1 MNIAPDS
8 KPPNGRNV
16 AEVSRPGTL
25 AQEVQLSSA
34 PDNSLPKRSIS
45 GLLGCALPAPTARG
59 YITTAR
65 KGSLY
70 APEGLRKF
78 ICATGQNVNHAIL
91 SRHKDLRSVAGSVG
105 GTRVSLE
112 QQRQVRRPG
121 GRRPVPP
128 LIFLLILAILALAV
142 WWKVIRKDEAS
153 QVNKAAGC
161 TKTASSQ
168 VIAEL
173 SNMAAIKVHVLNGAN
188 QQGLAAAIQ
197 ADLTGRGFSVLDI
210 ANYSGDTPITSAGEI
225 RYGPKGEFAAR
236 VLQHQTVDFE
246 LITAPTVKDDTVTLI
261 AGQGYKGLVTPEKA
275 APLVKKEIETEG
287 KVKAGCTREEL
298 KTS

>member
-1 MNIAPDS
+1 M
-8 KPPNGRNV
+8 
-16 AEVSRPGTL
+16 
-25 AQEVQLSSA
+25 
-34 PDNSLPKRSIS
+34 
-45 GLLGCALPAPTARG
+45 
-59 YITTAR
+59 
-65 KGSLY
+65 
-70 APEGLRKF
+70 
-78 ICATGQNVNHAIL
+78 
-91 SRHKDLRSVAGSVG
+91 
-105 GTRVSLE
+105 SLE
-112 QQRQVRRPG
+112 QQRRVRRPG

-142 WWKVIRKDEAS
+142 WWKVIRKDEAT
-153 QVNKAAGC
+153 QVNNAAGC

-173 SNMAAIKVHVLNGAN
+173 GNMAAIKVHVLNGST

-210 ANYSGDTPITSAGEI
+210 GNYSGDTPITNAGQI

-287 KVKAGCTREEL
+287 KIKAGCTREQL

>member
-1 MNIAPDS
+1 M
-8 KPPNGRNV
+8 
-16 AEVSRPGTL
+16 
-25 AQEVQLSSA
+25 
-34 PDNSLPKRSIS
+34 
-45 GLLGCALPAPTARG
+45 
-59 YITTAR
+59 
-65 KGSLY
+65 
-70 APEGLRKF
+70 
-78 ICATGQNVNHAIL
+78 
-91 SRHKDLRSVAGSVG
+91 
-105 GTRVSLE
+105 SLE

-142 WWKVIRKDEAS
+142 WWKVIRKDEAT
-153 QVNKAAGC
+153 QVNNAAGC

-173 SNMAAIKVHVLNGAN
+173 GNMAAIKIHVLNGSA

-210 ANYSGDTPITSAGEI
+210 SNYSGDTPITSAGEI
-225 RYGPKGEFAAR
+225 RYGAKGEFAAR

-246 LITAPTVKDDTVTLI
+246 LIAAPTVKDDTVTLI

-275 APLVKKEIETEG
+275 APLVKTEIETEG
-287 KVKAGCTREEL
+287 KIKAGCTREQL
-298 KTS
+298 KAS